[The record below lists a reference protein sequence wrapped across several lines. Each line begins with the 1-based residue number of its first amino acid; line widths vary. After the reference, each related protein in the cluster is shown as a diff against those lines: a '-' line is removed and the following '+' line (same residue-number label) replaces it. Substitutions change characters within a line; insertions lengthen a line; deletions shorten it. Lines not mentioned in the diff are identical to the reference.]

1 MTTVPPPGSVL
12 PKVPQRARRCGRRTL
27 REAGGA
33 LGAGGISRGRIIAI
47 SHDRKHQ
54 NVAEVSGN
62 PLISGKFT
70 LVKYYILARY
80 LAGSE

>member
-1 MTTVPPPGSVL
+1 ML

-27 REAGGA
+27 REAGGGVF
-33 LGAGGISRGRIIAI
+33 GAGGISRGRMIAI

-62 PLISGKFT
+62 PLISGNT
-70 LVKYYILARY
+70 LVKYHILARY
-80 LAGSE
+80 LACSE